1 MVWSHCYHPAIC
13 PPWLLAPCCSWIYMH
28 MDQDVA
34 GCSLYALI
42 LICGIYIWYHIHICS
57 CIRIVP
63 TMHPGPFPCWA
74 PSAISNH
81 PGKSIELRLS
91 TWHGAAACNAVR
103 PQLGTSGGNKHT
115 WCQFFFL
122 RASQDQNDFCV
133 HNVLW
138 VHVGSFHPYTFIYK
152 YSIGCGGIP
161 GKDDRKP
168 MQLQVQL
175 GPFFHAI
182 SSCCH
187 WLLRHTKSEVIHEK
201 NEIHVLI
208 NHMAP
213 GTLMGNPWC
222 HKRGIYQSSASATSL
237 AFFLIAFSKA
247 LRSIPLDRKQKLLS
261 TITKISKCG
270 VNRGQFDISCV
281 HLLPPYVQVSC
292 LPWASKELSCA
303 ALKLGSVRDAGISDV
318 RYSMC
323 ICFLSICQW
332 KMIDK
337 PTH

>member
-115 WCQFFFL
+115 WCQFFSWGHHRIKMIFVYIM
-122 RASQDQNDFCV
+122 FCEFMSV
-133 HNVLW
+133 
-138 VHVGSFHPYTFIYK
+138 P
-152 YSIGCGGIP
+152 
-161 GKDDRKP
+161 
-168 MQLQVQL
+168 
-175 GPFFHAI
+175 
-182 SSCCH
+182 
-187 WLLRHTKSEVIHEK
+187 
-201 NEIHVLI
+201 
-208 NHMAP
+208 
-213 GTLMGNPWC
+213 
-222 HKRGIYQSSASATSL
+222 
-237 AFFLIAFSKA
+237 
-247 LRSIPLDRKQKLLS
+247 SIPMHSYINIL
-261 TITKISKCG
+261 
-270 VNRGQFDISCV
+270 
-281 HLLPPYVQVSC
+281 
-292 LPWASKELSCA
+292 
-303 ALKLGSVRDAGISDV
+303 
-318 RYSMC
+318 
-323 ICFLSICQW
+323 
-332 KMIDK
+332 
-337 PTH
+337 